1 MPSLKWIPATVCG
14 TTRWAHKSSKNTKI
28 TEVLLSFDLPVDLRE
43 ARFWMA
49 KQSPQVAIHTNL
61 ALIFF

>member
-1 MPSLKWIPATVCG
+1 MHRGFPRSPLL
-14 TTRWAHKSSKNTKI
+14 RD
-28 TEVLLSFDLPVDLRE
+28 EVLLSFDLPVDLRE

-49 KQSPQVAIHTNL
+49 KQIPQVATHTNL